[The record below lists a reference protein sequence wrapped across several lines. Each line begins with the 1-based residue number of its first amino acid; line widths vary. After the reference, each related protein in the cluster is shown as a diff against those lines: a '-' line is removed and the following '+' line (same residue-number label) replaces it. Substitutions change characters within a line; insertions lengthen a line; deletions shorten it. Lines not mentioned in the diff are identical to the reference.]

1 MATRPLNN
9 SIKQIAR
16 PKSLTAM
23 AVEYLRTAITK
34 GDLGLGQPI
43 SESTLATSLGIS
55 KTPVRE
61 ALAQLKIEGLVKIF
75 PQKGT
80 FVFTMSEQE
89 VIDICEFRYLLESA
103 ALRLAISSN
112 NPAFVKELT
121 EVVNRMTR
129 ARTDK
134 KEERYLGLDTDFHAL
149 FFKHCGNRFM
159 DDAYRLVAARVAAV
173 RTHLS
178 AVPLHTDKSYDEHIR
193 MSQSIEENRMDETLK
208 ILNEHILRTKESAA
222 VHIPRYRI

>member
-1 MATRPLNN
+1 MATRPLND

-16 PKSLTAM
+16 PKSLTEM

-43 SESTLATSLGIS
+43 SESTLAASLGIS

-61 ALAQLKIEGLVKIF
+61 ALAQLKIEGLVKIS

-103 ALRLAISSN
+103 ALRLAITSN
-112 NPAFVKELT
+112 KQAFVKELK
-121 EVVNRMTR
+121 EVVNRMTQ
-129 ARTDK
+129 ARKNK
-134 KEERYLGLDTDFHAL
+134 KENRYLDLDTDFHTI
-149 FFKHCGNRFM
+149 FFKHCGNQFM
-159 DDAYRLVAARVAAV
+159 GDAYRLIAARVAAV
-173 RTHLS
+173 RTHLA
-178 AVPLHTDKSYDEHIR
+178 AVPHHTDKSYDEHIR
-193 MSQSIEENRMDETLK
+193 MSQSIEVSRMEETLK
-208 ILNEHILRTKESAA
+208 ILNEHIMRTKESAA
-222 VHIPRYRI
+222 FHIPKYSI

>member
-1 MATRPLNN
+1 MTTRQLENR
-9 SIKQIAR
+9 IKQIAR
-16 PKSLTAM
+16 PKSLTET

-34 GDLGLGQPI
+34 GHLGLGQPI

-89 VIDICEFRYLLESA
+89 VIEICEFRYLLESA
-103 ALRLAISSN
+103 ALRLAITRN
-112 NPAFVKELT
+112 KQAFTKKLK
-121 EVVNRMTR
+121 EVVNLMAQ
-129 ARTDK
+129 ARKDK
-134 KEERYLGLDTDFHAL
+134 NEDQYLDLDSDFHAI
-149 FFKHCGNRFM
+149 FFKHCGNQFL
-159 DDAYRLVAARVAAV
+159 DDAYRLIAARVTAV

-178 AVPLHTDKSYDEHIR
+178 AVPHHTNKSYDEHIR
-193 MSQSIEENRMDETLK
+193 MSQSIEKDQMDATLK
-208 ILNEHILRTKESAA
+208 ILDEHIKRTKESAA
-222 VHIPRYRI
+222 FHIPKYSI